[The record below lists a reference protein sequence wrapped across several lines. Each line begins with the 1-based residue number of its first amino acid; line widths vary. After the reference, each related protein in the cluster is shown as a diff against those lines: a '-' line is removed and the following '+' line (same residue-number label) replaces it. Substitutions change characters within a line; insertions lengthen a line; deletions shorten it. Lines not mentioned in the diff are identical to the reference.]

1 MKLLHF
7 ENYKNFVQAIS
18 DTFDS
23 LNYGYDDI
31 SIIAKYSE
39 SKKILKELLCM
50 GYDISTIN
58 LESEEI
64 SNYSNEY
71 IISILN
77 IDGENS
83 VWCDKFKDKN
93 KYYDDEATVTY
104 IMDNCSSKVIK
115 HCKSNL
121 VFEVHI
127 SEEDNMDFIVDENN
141 NDVHGFTVSNTDSDG
156 YRSFSYYSSD
166 PLNQTDI
173 QKMIKDFGFSFSE

>member
-64 SNYSNEY
+64 SNYSSEY

-77 IDGENS
+77 I
-83 VWCDKFKDKN
+83 VLLK
-93 KYYDDEATVTY
+93 
-104 IMDNCSSKVIK
+104 
-115 HCKSNL
+115 L
-121 VFEVHI
+121 
-127 SEEDNMDFIVDENN
+127 
-141 NDVHGFTVSNTDSDG
+141 
-156 YRSFSYYSSD
+156 
-166 PLNQTDI
+166 
-173 QKMIKDFGFSFSE
+173 